1 MNQLPVF
8 DEGWNWFA
16 ALYLIWT
23 LFFEL
28 RLPVKVY
35 NSFTCNGYSIYCI
48 YIHACKLYIQYA
60 YIDCIWLYILWNLR
74 SPNWFIHVSTETRP
88 LQHPGP
94 TQTNSSVPNYLF
106 KNIQKQHVQPV
117 FSQHESSLEMAA
129 IYQLIP
135 PCLRPPFWRRK
146 CTSSGAEM
154 RFLEISKISSV
165 GQPHSDTRCRVH
177 VLPWSSQVR
186 KCIDHLMILLRCIPV
201 PPTPTKKNGQ
211 SCALCNL
218 CMWICISYVYM
229 LHIYRYINYLHLL
242 QSTPKYVPLKPSESA
257 HCDPTKPR
265 HDCGPHRWT
274 VLLEAPW
281 KKFIGLTPT
290 FKWMSPRK

>member
-1 MNQLPVF
+1 M
-8 DEGWNWFA
+8 
-16 ALYLIWT
+16 I
-23 LFFEL
+23 
-28 RLPVKVY
+28 
-35 NSFTCNGYSIYCI
+35 I
-48 YIHACKLYIQYA
+48 
-60 YIDCIWLYILWNLR
+60 YILWNLR

-117 FSQHESSLEMAA
+117 FSQHELLLEMAA

-165 GQPHSDTRCRVH
+165 GQPHSDTCCQVH

-201 PPTPTKKNGQ
+201 PPTPTKKTG
-211 SCALCNL
+211 NL
-218 CMWICISYVYM
+218 VPYVTYVCEYVYPM
-229 LHIYRYINYLHLL
+229 CTCYIQIHKLFAPAPKHAQICSFKTLWISTLRSYQTPPRLWTAQVDSVVGSSSEKVHRSHPNL
-242 QSTPKYVPLKPSESA
+242 QMDVTPKIGGYHPNSSIFVWGFPLYILY
-257 HCDPTKPR
+257 D
-265 HDCGPHRWT
+265 
-274 VLLEAPW
+274 
-281 KKFIGLTPT
+281 
-290 FKWMSPRK
+290 M

>member
-23 LFFEL
+23 HFFEL

-35 NSFTCNGYSIYCI
+35 NSFTCNGYYNYIYT
-48 YIHACKLYIQYA
+48 YIHACKLYKQYA

-94 TQTNSSVPNYLF
+94 SQTNSSVPNYLF

-165 GQPHSDTRCRVH
+165 GQPHSDTCCRVH

-201 PPTPTKKNGQ
+201 PPTPTKKTG
-211 SCALCNL
+211 NL
-218 CMWICISYVYM
+218 VPYVTYVCEYVYPM
-229 LHIYRYINYLHLL
+229 CTCYIH
-242 QSTPKYVPLKPSESA
+242 T
-257 HCDPTKPR
+257 DT
-265 HDCGPHRWT
+265 
-274 VLLEAPW
+274 
-281 KKFIGLTPT
+281 
-290 FKWMSPRK
+290 